1 MGHDNQSYL
10 EEIKKLAELKE
21 VGAITEE
28 EFHSEKAK
36 LLKENTSEEETT
48 NKQTQTPKQKKSFK
62 FPAILLWILSLF
74 GIMISLGAF
83 LTYFWSGVLVL
94 LSALIILPPIR
105 KLYLKKISI
114 RLRYVLIISF
124 ILFLTGVLISPA
136 QGYTS
141 SGTKILETQ
150 RIVPKELEYISDN
163 PQLRIAYNCV
173 NVTSIKINNRELTQ
187 EGIEKICT
195 QAFVIK
201 LKDGENKFLI
211 NIVSSKG
218 EIAEI
223 VKVYFDEKKYQQE
236 LAAKVE
242 AEAQAKAEADAKAAA
257 EDEAKTKAQAEAQA
271 KALTEWK
278 AKYLD
283 IKKNTI
289 EVSFA
294 KSTEMNEVLSNGT
307 DAYTSRNNAIQ
318 YKNYFLQTCNKNLEE
333 ALSPIPQILKGD
345 VEKVNDFY
353 YDFCMYNE
361 FVARNV
367 VNYLEE
373 TSVSKQYDYLDRIT
387 YNMQLVADSKFS
399 MQVHMIVIEETIK

>member
-1 MGHDNQSYL
+1 MAKDNQSYL

-21 VGAITEE
+21 VGAITEK
-28 EFHSEKAK
+28 EFQSEKAK
-36 LLKENTSEEETT
+36 LLNVNTSEEKTT
-48 NKQTQTPKQKKSFK
+48 NKQAQTPKEKKKFN
-62 FPAILLWILSLF
+62 FPAILLWILSFL

-105 KLYLKKISI
+105 KLYLKKIPI
-114 RLRYVLIISF
+114 KLRYVLIISF
-124 ILFLTGVLISPA
+124 ILFLTGVLISPP
-136 QGYTS
+136 QGYTT

-150 RIVPKELEYISDN
+150 RIFPKELEYISEN

-173 NVTSIKINNRELTQ
+173 NVTSIKINNKELSQ
-187 EGIEKICT
+187 EEIEKICT
-195 QAFVIK
+195 QAYVIK
-201 LKDGENKFLI
+201 LKDGENNLLI

-218 EIAEI
+218 EIVET
-223 VKVYFDEKKYQQE
+223 VKVSFDEKKYQQE
-236 LAAKVE
+236 LVAKEE

-257 EDEAKTKAQAEAQA
+257 EAEAKTKAQAEAQA

-289 EVSFA
+289 QVSFA

-307 DAYTSRNNAIQ
+307 DAYTSRNNAIK
-318 YKNYFLQTCNKNLEE
+318 YKDYFLKTCNKNLEE
-333 ALSPIPQILKGD
+333 ALSPIPQTLKGD

-367 VNYLEE
+367 VSYFEE
-373 TSVSKQYDYLDRIT
+373 TSLSKRYDYLDQIT

-399 MQVHMIVIEETIK
+399 MQVHMTAIEEIIK